1 MVLEI
6 LDFLQGSFSLIFVII
21 SIIIALKILSKYFE
35 YKTRTYI
42 FVSLSWIGVASP
54 WFPDSISF
62 LKILI
67 FNAPLEPEWY
77 FIIGNSLLPVFLLC
91 WLTAYTDLL
100 YKDKQKL
107 ILSIFIVIGVI
118 FEIIFFYLLFTDI
131 DEIGVFL
138 RPFQVE
144 FGTLITIS
152 FIMFIAILLITG
164 VLFARQSIRSEKP
177 DVSLRG
183 KFLLIAFISFTIGAI
198 FDSAIGSILEATDPL
213 LPFFVVIIRLI
224 LISSALEF
232 YCGFILPKW
241 VENFFLKNKI

>member
-6 LDFLQGSFSLIFVII
+6 LDFLQGSFSLVFVCFSLIL
-21 SIIIALKILSKYFE
+21 ALKIFSKYFE

-42 FVSLSWIGVASP
+42 FVSLTWIGVASP

-77 FIIGNSLLPVFLLC
+77 FIIGNALLPFFLLC
-91 WLTAYTDLL
+91 WLVAFTDLL

-107 ILSIFIVIGVI
+107 ILSIFIILGVI
-118 FEIIFFYLLFTDI
+118 FEILFFYLLITDI

-144 FGTLITIS
+144 FGTLITIY
-152 FIMFIAILLITG
+152 FIMFIAIILISG
-164 VLFARQSIRSEKP
+164 VLFAKQSIKSEKP
-177 DVSLRG
+177 DVILKG
-183 KFLLIAFISFTIGAI
+183 KFLFLAFISFTIGAI
-198 FDSAIGSILEATDPL
+198 LDSAIGSILDATDPL
-213 LPFFVVIIRLI
+213 LPIFVVIIRLI

-241 VENFFLKNKI
+241 LENFLIKDKR